1 MKPPVT
7 RSTKF
12 ERLTHVF
19 AILTEGL
26 NSVGT
31 LWILLLMLLI
41 SADVAG
47 RTLFGQPIAGVP
59 EMVSLSI
66 VGIVFLQLPSTLRSG
81 RLTRSDMLLNRL
93 AKKHPRAAHVVEII
107 FHLAGVL
114 LVWLIVRASWPRF
127 LTSIERGEFVGVSGH
142 FTAPTW
148 PIKFILLLGS
158 ALLALQFLLLAARHT
173 LLLLEP
179 RGKDT
184 A

>member
-1 MKPPVT
+1 MKPPAT
-7 RSTKF
+7 RSAAF
-12 ERLTHVF
+12 ERLTRVF
-19 AILTEGL
+19 SFLVEGL
-26 NSVGT
+26 NSAGT

-41 SADVAG
+41 TADVAG

-93 AKKHPRAAHVVEII
+93 VKRHPRVAHLVEII
-107 FHLAGVL
+107 FHLTGVL

-148 PIKFILLLGS
+148 PIKLILLLGS
-158 ALLALQFLLLAARHT
+158 AVLALQFLLIATRH
-173 LLLLEP
+173 LLILLQP
-179 RGKDT
+179 RENSP